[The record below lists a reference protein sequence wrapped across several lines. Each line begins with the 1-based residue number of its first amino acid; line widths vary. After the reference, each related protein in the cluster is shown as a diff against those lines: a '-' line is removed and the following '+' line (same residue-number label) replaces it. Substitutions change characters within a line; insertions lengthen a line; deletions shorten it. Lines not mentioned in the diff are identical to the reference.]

1 MKRTDSQLIEAG
13 ERESVTRASVSRS
26 RLALAL
32 AIAFVGCCVVLAFTV
47 RAYSYRTPLEPTTI
61 GPSSKVAG
69 LVEAAQ
75 QEPEPPP
82 QGFEAELVTIRP
94 DGFEPREIKRPPGP
108 FILFFENQSRL
119 SEVAPQLSLLAG
131 ARLMAVRLPRGV
143 LRWYRAVDLPPG
155 EYVLTVPDHPKW
167 ECRLTITPS

>member
-1 MKRTDSQLIEAG
+1 MKRTDAHLIEAG
-13 ERESVTRASVSRS
+13 ERESVTGARLSRT

-32 AIAFVGCCVVLAFTV
+32 AAGFIGCCVVLAFTV
-47 RAYSYRTPLEPTTI
+47 RAFSYRTPIEPTVI
-61 GPSSKVAG
+61 VPSAKAAG
-69 LVEAAQ
+69 LIENAQ
-75 QEPEPPP
+75 QKPEPPP
-82 QGFEAELVTIRP
+82 QGFEAELVTIQP

-108 FILFFENQSRL
+108 FILFFENHSRL
-119 SEVAPQLSLLAG
+119 SEVAPQLNVLSG

-155 EYVLTVPDHPKW
+155 EYVLSVPDHPKW